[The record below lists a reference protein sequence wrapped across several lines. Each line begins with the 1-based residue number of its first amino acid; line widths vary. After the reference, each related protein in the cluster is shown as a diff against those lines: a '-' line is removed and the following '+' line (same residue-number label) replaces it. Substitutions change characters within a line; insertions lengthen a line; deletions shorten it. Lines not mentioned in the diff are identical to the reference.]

1 MEKTKKAN
9 LWQSIA
15 IVTVVLLMMII
26 PMTQGA
32 SLVIPLFIIWP
43 VLYVFMIVFKF
54 DYKKAE
60 NDAFN
65 NLRKIMGTLMI
76 VSSVGIL
83 VGAWIVSGTIP
94 ALMYYG
100 LQIINPQFFLPT
112 TLILTSIMSMA
123 TGTSY
128 GSAASV
134 GIAMMGIGSAMGLDP
149 GMTAGAVICG
159 ALFGDKMS
167 PLSDTT
173 NVCPA
178 VTGGT
183 LFGHIKSM
191 LWTMIPA
198 YLITIIIFVVLG
210 LKTDISGYSSESIN
224 TIINVI
230 QANFNISII
239 ALFPVISVIV
249 LLVLRVDTLPAI
261 FMGAISGLI
270 IAVVFQGVNFINVLD
285 VMVKGFS
292 ISSGNSLVDK
302 LFNRGGLIS
311 MATTFFMILYSIVM
325 SGMLESIGVI
335 DALMGGFTKK
345 VNTVFKLIV
354 TTMITSYTSN
364 ILTCSGNAAHV
375 ITGEMLSPLYK
386 EKGIAPEVCS
396 RTMEDCATLGGALVP
411 WVNGVYFSGVLGVSI
426 LQYAPYL
433 FLTYL
438 TPIFT
443 LIFAATGIAIFYVDR
458 KGNRIT
464 KEEHAKLYI
473 EPPVITVESA

>member
-1 MEKTKKAN
+1 MNVTKKAN
-9 LWQSIA
+9 LWQSLL
-15 IVTVVLLMMII
+15 IVTIVIAMMVI
-26 PMTQGA
+26 PMMNGA

-43 VLYVFMIVFKF
+43 ILYFFMIAFKF

-60 NDAFN
+60 SDAFDG
-65 NLRKIMGTLMI
+65 LRKIMGTLMI
-76 VSSVGIL
+76 VSSIGIL

-94 ALMYYG
+94 SLMYYG

-112 TLILTSIMSMA
+112 TLVLTSIMSIA

-134 GIAMMGIGSAMGLDP
+134 GIAMMGIGSAMGLNP

-183 LFGHIKSM
+183 LFKHIRSM
-191 LWTMIPA
+191 LWTMVPA
-198 YLITIIIFVVLG
+198 YTITLILFSILG
-210 LKTDISGYSSESIN
+210 MKVDTSKFSSESVN
-224 TIINVI
+224 SIITVI
-230 QANFNISII
+230 QNNFTVSGFALIPVATVII
-239 ALFPVISVIV
+239 
-249 LLVLRVDTLPAI
+249 LLILRIDTLPSI
-261 FMGAISGLI
+261 FMGAISGLLV
-270 IAVVFQGVNFINVLD
+270 AVFYQDAGFISTLD
-285 VMVKGFS
+285 IMVKGFT
-292 ISSGNSLVDK
+292 IESGNSMVDA

-311 MATTFFMILYSIVM
+311 MSPTFFMILYSIVM

-335 DALMGGFTKK
+335 DALMGGIVKK

-354 TTMITSYTSN
+354 ATMITSYTSN

-375 ITGEMLSPLYK
+375 LTGEMLSPLYK

-396 RTMEDCATLGGALVP
+396 RTMEDCATLGGCLVP
-411 WVNGVYFSGVLGVSI
+411 WVNGVFFSGVLGVSI
-426 LQYAPYL
+426 LQYAPYV

-443 LIFAATGIAIFYVDR
+443 LIFAVTGIGIFYVDR

-464 KEEHAKLYI
+464 KEEHAKIYI
-473 EPPVITVESA
+473 ESPVSSVESL

>member
-1 MEKTKKAN
+1 MKVTKKAN
-9 LWQSIA
+9 LWQSLLIISVVIA
-15 IVTVVLLMMII
+15 MMVI
-26 PMTQGA
+26 PMMNGA

-43 VLYVFMIVFKF
+43 ILYFFMIAFKF

-60 NDAFN
+60 MDAFDG
-65 NLRKIMGTLMI
+65 LRKIMGTLMI
-76 VSSVGIL
+76 ISSIGIL
-83 VGAWIVSGTIP
+83 VGSWIVGGTIP
-94 ALMYYG
+94 SLMYYG
-100 LQIINPQFFLPT
+100 LQIINPHFFLPT
-112 TLILTSIMSMA
+112 TLVLTSLMSIA

-128 GSAASV
+128 GAAASV

-183 LFGHIKSM
+183 LFGHIRSM
-191 LWTMIPA
+191 VWTMLPA
-198 YLITIIIFVVLG
+198 YSITLILFSILG
-210 LKTDISGYSSESIN
+210 MKLDTSKFSPESIT

-230 QANFNISII
+230 EANFTVSVF
-239 ALFPVISVIV
+239 ALIPVVTVIV
-249 LLVLRVDTLPAI
+249 LLILKIDTLPSI
-261 FMGAISGLI
+261 FMGAISGLL
-270 IAVVFQGVNFINVLD
+270 VSVFYQDAGFIHTLD
-285 VMVKGFS
+285 VMVKGFT
-292 ISSGNSLVDK
+292 IDSGNSMVDA

-311 MATTFFMILYSIVM
+311 MSTTFFMVLYSIVM

-335 DALMGGFTKK
+335 DALMGGLTKK

-354 TTMITSYTSN
+354 ATMLTSYTSN

-396 RTMEDCATLGGALVP
+396 RTMEDCATLGGCLVP
-411 WVNGVYFSGVLGVSI
+411 WVNGVFFSGVLGVPI
-426 LQYAPYL
+426 LQYAPYV

-443 LIFAATGIAIFYVDR
+443 LIFAATGIAIFYVDK

-464 KEEHAKLYI
+464 KKEHTKLYAEPAVSKI
-473 EPPVITVESA
+473 ETA